1 MKDNCIAI
9 IQKQVSM
16 KIIIWW
22 RESHKTSMRTW
33 NDSPGMILASPYCK
47 QGLQTCVKFC
57 SLVLIFRCL
66 SELAELVLLSYSSG
80 RFTHY
85 FDRLHDFSVTV
96 PWCYEDVNVNSF
108 FPCTARPWNFLPAEC
123 FPLSYHLNSLS
134 LESITPFTFRFFL
147 NSFSCLL
154 LIFYFPF
161 PM

>member
-9 IQKQVSM
+9 IQKQISM

-85 FDRLHDFSVTV
+85 FDRLHFSVTV

-134 LESITPFTFRFFL
+134 LESITPFTFMFFL